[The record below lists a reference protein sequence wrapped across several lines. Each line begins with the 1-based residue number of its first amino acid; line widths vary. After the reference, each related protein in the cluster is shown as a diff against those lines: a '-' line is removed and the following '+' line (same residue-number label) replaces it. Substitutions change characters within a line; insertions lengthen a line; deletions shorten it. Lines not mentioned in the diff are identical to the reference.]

1 MTGMLLYLAISI
13 FISIYQPFFALF
25 FMIYIFTFKSYK
37 YKLLFILL
45 FTLFTYRTT
54 INACQPITSGKIV
67 ELNNKSIVVNHNFTN
82 VLVSVQDITQYS
94 LQDEIVI
101 YASEPLDYSPHFY
114 GFNLENWSKSRNICY
129 KTSEQ
134 DTYKR
139 KGWGLLNW
147 LSNGGFN
154 TNPKFIML
162 NRILLF
168 QSNPGQELNLFIS
181 MGIIYTLMIKL
192 IQLFTLKRKYHPFE
206 TLLISVIF
214 LYLCI
219 NLAWPLSLVRVWVFY
234 IVSKYIND
242 KILRFSLNLIIC
254 AFINPFGLTQ
264 LAYVLPLMFQFT
276 AIFLPLKSKYIQ
288 RSLVLIILIISFN
301 HSISIVNILIYPFL
315 FGIYRGLIIVSVV
328 LSIIPIFSSAF
339 VYFVELVDM
348 IYQLSLNYGVLKGHI
363 SIFFIIFYLFVYHV
377 SNHHKIIQL
386 VLMNTVVL
394 IGVRA
399 FSIPFF
405 YTVTMINVG
414 QGDSFLI
421 QAPFNQSVILI
432 DTGPPNQ
439 YKALKAFLDAQ
450 SIDRIDYLIIT
461 HDDNDHSGNI
471 DMVTRDYTIN
481 EIVLKG
487 IDIEN
492 DWIFMD
498 YLEFIQSDLSDNDT
512 SLVYYINLFNTRF
525 LFLGDLSASGESQ
538 LISKYTN
545 LKVDILKLAHHGSKT
560 STSDDLL
567 KHIQTRI
574 GLISVGINNYG
585 HPSYAVIQ
593 RLDEYYIR
601 YFTSIGDGDTK
612 IIMTPFVRFLLN
624 SKNEYEIF
632 SNYPN

>member
-1 MTGMLLYLAISI
+1 MTGMMLYLAISI

-25 FMIYIFTFKSYK
+25 FTIFILFFKSLK

-45 FTLFTYRTT
+45 FTLFTYRTS
-54 INACQPITSGKIV
+54 INLCQPIASGKIV

-82 VLVSVQDITQYS
+82 VLVSVYDINQYS

-101 YASEPLDYSPHFY
+101 YAYEPLEYSPHFY
-114 GFNLENWSKSRNICY
+114 GFNLENWSKARNICY
-129 KTSEQ
+129 TASEQ
-134 DTYKR
+134 DTYRR
-139 KGWGLLNW
+139 KGRGLLNW

-154 TNPKFIML
+154 SNPKFIML
-162 NRILLF
+162 SRILLF
-168 QSNPGQELNLFIS
+168 QSNPNQELNLFIS
-181 MGIIYTLMIKL
+181 MGIVYTLIIKL
-192 IQLFTLKRKYHPFE
+192 IQLFTLKQKFHPFE
-206 TLLISVIF
+206 AILISVIF

-219 NLAWPLSLVRVWVFY
+219 NLAWPLSLIRVWVFY
-234 IVSKYIND
+234 SVSKYVND
-242 KILRFSLNLIIC
+242 RILRFSINLIIC

-288 RSLVLIILIISFN
+288 RSLILIILIIAFN

-315 FGIYRGLIIVSVV
+315 YGIYRVLIMLSIG
-328 LSIIPIFSSAF
+328 LSIIPVFSSIF
-339 VYFVELVDM
+339 VYFVELVDT

-377 SNHHKIIQL
+377 SNHHKMIQL

-394 IGVRA
+394 IGIRI

-439 YKALKAFLDAQ
+439 YKALKSYLDAQ
-450 SIDRIDYLIIT
+450 SIDKIDYLIIT
-461 HDDNDHSGNI
+461 HDDNDHSGNV
-471 DMVTRDYTIN
+471 DTMTRDYTIN
-481 EIVLKG
+481 EIVLEG
-487 IDIEN
+487 IDIED

-498 YLEFIQSDLSDNDT
+498 YLEFNQSELSDNDT
-512 SLVYYINLFNTRF
+512 SLVYYTNILNTRF
-525 LFLGDLSASGESQ
+525 LFLGDLSTIGESQ

-545 LKVDILKLAHHGSKT
+545 LKVDILKIAHHGSKT

-574 GLISVGINNYG
+574 GLISVGNNNYG
-585 HPSYAVIQ
+585 HPSYVVLQ
-593 RLDEYYIR
+593 RLNDYYIATFKSR
-601 YFTSIGDGDTK
+601 LDGDIR
-612 IIMTPFVRFLLN
+612 IIMTPWLSVLQN
-624 SKNEYEIF
+624 SKQEFYI
-632 SNYPN
+632 Y